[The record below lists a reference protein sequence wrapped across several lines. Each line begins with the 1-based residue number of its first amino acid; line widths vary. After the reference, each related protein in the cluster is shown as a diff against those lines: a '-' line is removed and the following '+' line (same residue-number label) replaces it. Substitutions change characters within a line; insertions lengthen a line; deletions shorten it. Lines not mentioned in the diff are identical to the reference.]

1 MISMGF
7 PPLYSVAM
15 AQPFQGVACTSGS
28 IANMLSGSID
38 YGMAAWITVLELIGF
53 YVGIIAAYRMN
64 AQRLKTIIAYLCIVT
79 GGTCFSATCRIEGE
93 RGTHVLRAGIILGKG
108 GTFVKPT
115 RRAGLSPRRAGRE
128 GCIPGVFCKAYCVR
142 SLASAPPRSCCTGSR

>member
-79 GGTCFSATCRIEGE
+79 GGY
-93 RGTHVLRAGIILGKG
+93 LLLGNM
-108 GTFVKPT
+108 
-115 RRAGLSPRRAGRE
+115 
-128 GCIPGVFCKAYCVR
+128 
-142 SLASAPPRSCCTGSR
+142 